1 MRFNNIVFFQFLF
14 SIIFTM
20 HLRMIDNEIKYIEP
34 NKQVSIDNYK
44 FSREECKSYFK
55 FEMLGKR
62 TN

>member
-34 NKQVSIDNYK
+34 NK
-44 FSREECKSYFK
+44 
-55 FEMLGKR
+55 
-62 TN
+62 